1 MRKFFKKIINYIV
14 SLNNKQ
20 SHLLKEIVFNNLDSR
35 FFEHRSGIDNEKLLN
50 LLLDL
55 KGTSLV
61 EGLNIANSLI
71 KVSNLEGDVC
81 EFGVAQGKTS
91 KLIGYII
98 NNLDKKLFLFDSFK
112 GLPKPTKE
120 DELKD
125 DIFNLKNISNYEGKM
140 SHEEEKVLSEL
151 KIVNFDKKK
160 LVVNRGFFFEKN
172 IVNFDIPKNVSFA
185 YLDFDFYQPTLDA
198 LNLLE
203 KIIVK
208 KGIII
213 VDDYDFFSTGAKT
226 AVDKWM
232 DKNKKDFTIK
242 QVKTS
247 LSNFVKIQ
255 KN

>member
-1 MRKFFKKIINYIV
+1 MRKFLKIIKYIV
-14 SLNNKQ
+14 SLNDKQ
-20 SHLLKEIVFNNLDSR
+20 SQILKEIIFNNLDSR
-35 FFEHRSGIDNEKLLN
+35 FFEQSSGIDNDKLLN

-61 EGLNIANSLI
+61 EGLYIANSLI
-71 KVSNLEGDVC
+71 KVSNLNGDVC

-98 NNLDKKLFLFDSFK
+98 NNLNKKLFLFDSFK

-140 SHEEEKVLSEL
+140 SHKEEKVLSEL
-151 KIVNFDKKK
+151 ETINFDKKK
-160 LVVNRGFFFEKN
+160 LVINRGFFFKKN
-172 IVNFDIPKNVSFA
+172 IVNFNIPKNVSFA

-213 VDDYDFFSTGAKT
+213 VDDYNFFQQVQKQLLINGL
-226 AVDKWM
+226 
-232 DKNKKDFTIK
+232 KK
-242 QVKTS
+242 
-247 LSNFVKIQ
+247 
-255 KN
+255 

>member
-151 KIVNFDKKK
+151 KMVNFDKKK

-247 LSNFVKIQ
+247 LSNFFKIQ

>member
-151 KIVNFDKKK
+151 KMVNFDKKK

>member
-20 SHLLKEIVFNNLDSR
+20 SHLLKEIVFNNLASR

-151 KIVNFDKKK
+151 KMVNFDKKK